1 MSVFQR
7 TKTKSLSDK
16 VDLSFIFNVFFII
29 VIDLLIDLSNQP
41 SKVECLRHDQVKI
54 YDYTSFYQDDISK
67 FNDDSIHGG
76 DGPIG
81 SIVPKI
87 IFPTTSSPFEV
98 FESYFADREKLLDK
112 GSDETPSR
120 VEPNRKTRKHHKHR
134 HRKKKTKE
142 HSNQSFES
150 FFNNLAVSEPTGNIE
165 EYNEFLYEDDL
176 KDYSE
181 TEKLENKDYAEEN
194 PLKDFEDF
202 LRDVKTKDSIRQEE
216 NDVIREHINKT
227 KHANH
232 NHIRLHNHKHGKHAE
247 HHVPHEFKMMDFVDP
262 TVQELIMLT
271 PGLPFVDIPWPVK
284 KEAIVEGDVLL
295 GGLMMVHSREDGVT
309 CGPIMPQGGIQALEA
324 MLYTLDIFNRRL
336 KLVPNVTIG
345 AHILD
350 DCDKDTYGLEMAV
363 DFIKG

>member
-7 TKTKSLSDK
+7 TKTKTLSDK
-16 VDLSFIFNVFFII
+16 VDFSFIFNVFFII

-41 SKVECLRHDQVKI
+41 SKVECLRHNHVKI
-54 YDYTSFYQDDISK
+54 HDYTSFYQDDIANYK
-67 FNDDSIHGG
+67 DDSIIEEDDSIAH
-76 DGPIG
+76 
-81 SIVPKI
+81 IVPKG
-87 IFPTTSSPFEV
+87 IFSTTSSPLEV
-98 FESYFADREKLLDK
+98 FESYFVDREKLLERS
-112 GSDETPSR
+112 SDEMPSP
-120 VEPNRKTRKHHKHR
+120 VEPNKKTRTHHKHR
-134 HRKKKTKE
+134 HRKKKPKE

-150 FFNNLAVSEPTGNIE
+150 FFNNLAENEPTSNIE
-165 EYNEFLYEDDL
+165 EYNGFLYEDDL

-181 TEKLENKDYAEEN
+181 TGKLESKDSAEEN
-194 PLKDFEDF
+194 SLKDFEDF
-202 LRDVKTKDSIRQEE
+202 LKDVKTKDSIRQEE
-216 NDVIREHINKT
+216 NDVVRQHINKT
-227 KHANH
+227 KHAYH
-232 NHIRLHNHKHGKHAE
+232 NHVNLHNHKHGKHAE

-284 KEAIVEGDVLL
+284 KEAVVEGDVLL